1 MTPEEMEKTIQF
13 ILEQQAHFAAAIQ
26 KLTETQERFSDSQ
39 AKLMDA
45 TLGNTGMIGR
55 ILTAL
60 DRITEEHVK
69 LAEAQAHTDLK
80 VAELTVRLDAF
91 IVTVERYISERR
103 NGKGE
108 G

>member
-13 ILEQQAHFAAAIQ
+13 ILEQQAQFAVSIQ
-26 KLTETQERFSDSQ
+26 KLTEKH
-39 AKLMDA
+39 AALADA
-45 TLGNTGMIGR
+45 TIGNTGMIGR
-55 ILTAL
+55 ILKVL